1 MVSWSSRKK
10 KRTSFVPF
18 ILSKENISEI
28 CVLSRCIVY
37 WIHFN
42 NIHAFTY
49 QKTLL
54 HTLFLLVFKTI
65 ESTQCILNILKLV
78 VIRDQNI
85 QRSNSLKWIAR
96 YFVSLV
102 SVDINRFLNYFPVNI
117 DLCKVKKRNGRKK
130 CEICSKLTIKTQER
144 RHWHCCGVFIGS

>member
-1 MVSWSSRKK
+1 MYR
-10 KRTSFVPF
+10 
-18 ILSKENISEI
+18 LSKGNNSEI
-28 CVLSRCIVY
+28 CVLSRCIEY
-37 WIHFN
+37 ILIIYMLLHIKKHYFIHF
-42 NIHAFTY
+42 FY
-49 QKTLL
+49 
-54 HTLFLLVFKTI
+54 LFLKPSKAFSV
-65 ESTQCILNILKLV
+65 SLKLV

-144 RHWHCCGVFIGS
+144 RH